1 MTIGRDVG
9 SVPGDSH
16 KTDPGTAIATSGDE
30 PTFTVSLPVTVHETP
45 EDEAAL
51 AIAEVPIVP
60 VYLDFA
66 APTTT
71 SIAVIPERAV
81 TVPAE
86 PADPGTVIPAL
97 PESDDV
103 ATRRPRARKG
113 IAVAPEPPA
122 PPKEAEEAEEPIKA
136 EGKRKQRRRRTRERK
151 PAPEGLLQKLLYTGT
166 FHFVNVGDSYA
177 VRERKA
183 LEARIS
189 RQFEGT
195 RFVALISRKGGVGTT
210 TIAALTAMAMAEVRA
225 DRVIGIDAN
234 PDRGTL
240 ADRITKTTRATIRDV
255 VTRSG
260 SIASLDEFGT
270 FVSRDETRLDVLASD
285 TDPTATAPFGQ
296 DDYNVVADIAER
308 YYAIAVTDPG
318 SGIVYPATTA
328 TLRRADAA
336 IIVSGGSVDEAR
348 SASDTLT
355 WLESNGHGDLV
366 SNAVLALNT
375 ATQGTNLDKIEEI
388 EAHFSARVR
397 EIVRIPYD
405 PMLATGSVIHY
416 RQLQPI
422 TREAARDLA
431 AIVLDG
437 VHAPGDA

>member
-1 MTIGRDVG
+1 VI
-9 SVPGDSH
+9 P
-16 KTDPGTAIATSGDE
+16 GDE
-30 PTFTVSLPVTVHETP
+30 PTFTVSLPITVHETP
-45 EDEAAL
+45 EDEAAV
-51 AIAEVPIVP
+51 AIADVPIVP
-60 VYLDFA
+60 VYIDST

-71 SIAVIPERAV
+71 SISVIPDRAV
-81 TVPAE
+81 TLPAG
-86 PADPGTVIPAL
+86 PVDARPVIPAL

-103 ATRRPRARKG
+103 TTRRPRARKG
-113 IAVAPEPPA
+113 IATAPEPPA
-122 PPKEAEEAEEPIKA
+122 PPREADEAEDASEPRAAMSPKVA
-136 EGKRKQRRRRTRERK
+136 KNRKRSRKNVRERK
-151 PAPEGLLQKLLYTGT
+151 QAPEGMLQKMLYTT
-166 FHFVNVGDSYA
+166 TLHRVNVGDSYA
-177 VRERKA
+177 VRQRKA

-189 RQFEGT
+189 RQFDGT
-195 RFVALISRKGGVGTT
+195 RFVALVSRKGGVGTT
-210 TIAALTAMAMAEVRA
+210 TIATLTAMAMADVRP
-225 DRVIGIDAN
+225 DRVVAIDAN

-240 ADRITKTTRATIRDV
+240 SDRITKTTGATIRDV

-260 SIASLDEFGT
+260 SIASLDEFET
-270 FVSRDETRLDVLASD
+270 LVSRDETHLDVLASD
-285 TDPTATAPFGQ
+285 TDPTVSEPFGQ

-318 SGIVYPATTA
+318 SGIIYSATTA
-328 TLRRADAA
+328 TLQRADAA

-355 WLESNGHGDLV
+355 WLESNGHAELV

-388 EAHFSARVR
+388 EAHFAARVR

-416 RQLQPI
+416 RQLQPL

-437 VHAPGDA
+437 VRSPVDA